1 MQSTSGVTFWSINLA
16 SFDFLTSK
24 SNREKNSLICA
35 IIQYALKVRR
45 KKRNC
50 YQCLMSEFHNF
61 GQLDK
66 IFQILSC
73 CNTQNFVLSLF
84 GFRFSRSKE
93 QQNVQYC
100 CFLVKNSFL
109 K

>member
-24 SNREKNSLICA
+24 SNREKNSLFCA

-50 YQCLMSEFHNF
+50 YQCLMSELHNF

-73 CNTQNFVLSLF
+73 CINPNLVLSVIGL
-84 GFRFSRSKE
+84 RFSRSQE
-93 QQNVQYC
+93 LLTRQ
-100 CFLVKNSFL
+100 
-109 K
+109 